1 MSLVTIISTT
11 FAYLASLP
19 RKGLLEIIETLRK
32 AYKRLHKRNEE
43 LEKENEELR
52 KKNEDLLTR
61 LSDLSS
67 SNKKLQEAQVKE
79 KIKSV
84 NKKSNQPSSKQAE
97 WELKGVGNDG
107 KNKRKGRGKKGRKG
121 AGNKAKTKAI
131 TREEEPALENCSK
144 CGRDLSEEPVLAST
158 NERIIEDIIALP
170 QKTEVIK
177 VVLKKKYCSVCQTV
191 STAVSELALPKA
203 TWGLNTTVHLLYLWL
218 SMCLP
223 FTRIATYF
231 TTIFGQVVSTAGLCA
246 HVIRVAGIMQPVYEE
261 LITDIKKASILHAD
275 ETGWRVQGKNWW
287 LWVFGTQ
294 DTAVYTIDKSRG
306 KDVVHRILGSFFIGV
321 LVVDGWGAY
330 VSLLCEQ
337 QSCMAHLLRKIRKL
351 YAAFPKLRSVFKF
364 YVRFRRILKDGQR
377 LQAKRDELGEVT
389 FQRRLAKLH
398 TRLNEL
404 LKWRNPNEILAKIIK
419 KVKNQRPRILT
430 FVEHPDVPCHNNFGE
445 YLIRI
450 GVLKR
455 KVSFGSK
462 SAEGAKAYATLLSIY
477 TTCKLRKISFL
488 DFTKQS
494 LKHYIRTGKPMLLSQ
509 YIALKNAAKQQE
521 ALQKA
526 A

>member
-1 MSLVTIISTT
+1 MSLPTIISTT
-11 FAYLASLP
+11 LAYLANLP
-19 RKGLLEIIETLRK
+19 RKGLVEIIDTLRK
-32 AYKRLHKRNEE
+32 AYKL
-43 LEKENEELR
+43 LLKENAALKQE
-52 KKNEDLLTR
+52 NEALLTR
-61 LSDLSS
+61 LSQLES
-67 SNKKLQEAQVKE
+67 SNKELEKAQVKE

-107 KNKRKGRGKKGRKG
+107 KDKRKGRGKKGRKG
-121 AGNKAKTKAI
+121 AGNKPKNKAI
-131 TREEEPALENCSK
+131 TKEEKPVLENCSN
-144 CGRDLSEEPVLAST
+144 CGRDLTDQPALGST
-158 NERIIEDIIALP
+158 NKRIIEDIIALP

-177 VVLKKKYCSVCQTV
+177 IILEKKYCSLCQKV
-191 STAVSELALPKA
+191 STATSDLALPKA

-223 FTRIATYF
+223 FTRIAAYF
-231 TTIFGQVVSTAGLCA
+231 TAIFSQVVSTAGLCA

-261 LITDIKKASILHAD
+261 LIEDIKKALILHAD

-306 KDVVHRILGSFFIGV
+306 KDVVHRILGKFFIGV
-321 LVVDGWGAY
+321 LVVDGWRSY
-330 VSLLCEQ
+330 MSLLCEQ

-351 YAAFPKLRSVFKF
+351 YAAFPKLRSVLKF
-364 YVRFRRILKDGQR
+364 YIKFRKILRDGQR
-377 LQAKRDELGEVT
+377 LQTKRSEVGEET

-398 TRLNEL
+398 TRLDDL
-404 LKWRNPNEILAKIIK
+404 LKWRNPNEILEQVIK

-430 FVEHPDVPCHNNFGE
+430 FVEHPGVPCHNNYGE

-462 SAEGAKAYATLLSIY
+462 SAKGAEAYATLLSIY

-494 LKHYIRTGKPMLLSQ
+494 LQHYTRTGTPMLLSQ
-509 YIALKNAAKQQE
+509 YIANKNDSVQQE
-521 ALQKA
+521 LLKQA

>member
-1 MSLVTIISTT
+1 MSLSSIISTT
-11 FAYLASLP
+11 LSYLGSLP
-19 RKGLLEIIETLRK
+19 RKGLLEIIDTLRK
-32 AYKRLHKRNEE
+32 AYKKLQKENIDLKQKNEE
-43 LEKENEELR
+43 LSI
-52 KKNEDLLTR
+52 R
-61 LSDLSS
+61 LSELES
-67 SNKKLQEAQVKE
+67 SNESLVKAEATA

-84 NKKSNQPSSKQAE
+84 NKASNQPSSKQAE

-107 KNKRKGRGKKGRKG
+107 KGKRKGRGKKGRKG
-121 AGNKAKTKAI
+121 AGNKPKTKAV
-131 TREEEPALENCSK
+131 TKEEKVSVETCSNC
-144 CGRDLSEEPVLAST
+144 GQDLSEQPALPST

-170 QKTEVIK
+170 QKTEVIRS
-177 VVLKKKYCSVCQTV
+177 VLEKNYCAICQKV
-191 STAVSELALPKA
+191 STAKSDLALPKA
-203 TWGLNTTVHLLYLWL
+203 TWGINTTVHLLYLWL

-231 TTIFGQVVSTAGLCA
+231 TSIFGQVTSTAGLCA

-261 LITDIKKASILHAD
+261 LIEDIKKASILHAD

-306 KDVVHRILGSFFIGV
+306 KDVVHRILGTYFVGV

-330 VSLLCEQ
+330 MSLLCEQ

-351 YAAFPKLRSVFKF
+351 YAAFPRLRSVLQF
-364 YVRFRRILKDGQR
+364 YIKFRRILRDGQR
-377 LQAKRDELGEVT
+377 LQVKRTELGEET
-389 FQRRLAKLH
+389 FQRRLGKLH
-398 TRLNEL
+398 TRLDEL
-404 LKWRNPNEILAKIIK
+404 VKWRNPNEILAQIIK

-430 FVEHPDVPCHNNFGE
+430 FVEHPGVPCHNNFGE

-462 SAEGAKAYATLLSIY
+462 SAKGATAYATLVSIY

-494 LKHYIRTGKPMLLSQ
+494 LQQYIRTGKPLLLSQ
-509 YIALKNAAKQQE
+509 YMANINAIVQQKT
-521 ALQKA
+521 LDKA

>member
-1 MSLVTIISTT
+1 MSLSTIISTT
-11 FAYLASLP
+11 LSYLGRLP
-19 RKGLLEIIETLRK
+19 RKGLVEIIATLRK
-32 AYKRLHKRNEE
+32 AYKL
-43 LEKENEELR
+43 LLKENEDL
-52 KKNEDLLTR
+52 KQSKEDLEQKNQALLLR
-61 LSDLSS
+61 LGQLEK
-67 SNKKLQEAQVKE
+67 SNKALEKAKSEE
-79 KIKSV
+79 KIRAV

-107 KNKRKGRGKKGRKG
+107 KGKRKGRGKKGRKG
-121 AGNKAKTKAI
+121 AGNKPKNKTI
-131 TREEEPALENCSK
+131 TKEENPILENCSN
-144 CGRDLSEEPVLAST
+144 CGRNLIEQKPLASK

-177 VVLKKKYCSVCQTV
+177 VVLEKKYCSFCQRV
-191 STAVSELALPKA
+191 STARSNLALPKS

-223 FTRIATYF
+223 FTRIAAYF

-261 LITDIKKASILHAD
+261 LITDIKKAPVLHAD

-306 KDVVHRILGSFFIGV
+306 KDVVHRILGNFFIGV

-330 VSLLCEQ
+330 MSLLCEQ

-351 YAAFPKLRSVFKF
+351 YKAFPKLRSVLKF
-364 YVRFRRILKDGQR
+364 YIKFRRILRDGQR
-377 LQAKRDELGEVT
+377 LQAKRNELGEKV
-389 FQRRLAKLH
+389 FQRRLTKLH
-398 TRLNEL
+398 TRLDDL
-404 LKWRNPNEILAKIIK
+404 IQWPKPNEILTQIIK
-419 KVKNQRPRILT
+419 KVKKQRPRILT
-430 FVEHPDVPCHNNFGE
+430 FVEYPDVPCHNNFGE

-462 SAEGAKAYATLLSIY
+462 SAKGATAYATLLSIY

-494 LKHYIRTGKPMLLSQ
+494 LQQYIRTGKPMLLSQ
-509 YIALKNAAKQQE
+509 YIANRDSESQQE
-521 ALQKA
+521 KLNKA

>member
-1 MSLVTIISTT
+1 MSLSSIISTT
-11 FAYLASLP
+11 LTYLASLP
-19 RKGLLEIIETLRK
+19 RKGLLEIIDTLRK
-32 AYKRLHKRNEE
+32 AYTLLKQENEQLKQEKESLLVRLSE
-43 LEKENEELR
+43 LE
-52 KKNEDLLTR
+52 
-61 LSDLSS
+61 S
-67 SNKKLQEAQVKE
+67 SNELLKKQQVAAKV
-79 KIKSV
+79 KSV
-84 NKKSNQPSSKQAE
+84 NKKSNQPSSKQGE

-107 KNKRKGRGKKGRKG
+107 KGKRKGRGKKGRKG
-121 AGNKAKTKAI
+121 AGNKPKNKAVTK
-131 TREEEPALENCSK
+131 EEKAEVERCAT
-144 CGRDLSEEPVLAST
+144 CGRDLSEVPALAST
-158 NERIIEDIIALP
+158 NERIIEDIITLP
-170 QKTEVIK
+170 QPTEVIK
-177 VVLKKKYCSVCQTV
+177 VELAKKYCSSCQQV
-191 STAVSELALPKA
+191 NTAVSDLALPKS

-231 TTIFGQVVSTAGLCA
+231 STLFGQVVSTAGLCA
-246 HVIRVAGIMQPVYEE
+246 HVIRVAQILQPVYDE
-261 LITDIKKASILHAD
+261 LIADIKKSSILHAD

-306 KDVVHRILGSFFIGV
+306 KDVVHRILGSFFMGV
-321 LVVDGWGAY
+321 LVVDGWRAY
-330 VSLLCEQ
+330 LSLLCEQ

-351 YAAFPKLRSVFKF
+351 HAAFPKLRSVFKF
-364 YVRFRRILKDGQR
+364 YVKFRRILKDGQR
-377 LQAKRDELGEVT
+377 LQAKRTELGEVI
-389 FQRRLAKLH
+389 FQRRLARLH
-398 TRLNEL
+398 ERLDEL
-404 LKWRNPNEILAKIIK
+404 LQWRKPNEILAQIIK
-419 KVKNQRPRILT
+419 QVKNQRPRILT

-462 SAEGAKAYATLLSIY
+462 SAKGASAYATVLSIY

-494 LKHYIRTGKPMLLSQ
+494 LQHYIRTGKPLLLSQ
-509 YIALKNAAKQQE
+509 YIANNKEVEQQQE
-521 ALQKA
+521 LSKA